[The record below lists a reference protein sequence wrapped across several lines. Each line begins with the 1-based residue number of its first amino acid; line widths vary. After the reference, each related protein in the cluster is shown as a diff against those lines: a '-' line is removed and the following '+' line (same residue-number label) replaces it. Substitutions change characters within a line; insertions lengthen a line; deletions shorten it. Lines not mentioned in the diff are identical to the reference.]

1 MKFNAYWL
9 VAGLVLAA
17 ASAAVA
23 DNAASVI
30 QARQAHYKQIGAASK
45 GIHDEL
51 GKPAPSAAVI
61 QGFAKTIDTLA
72 PQIPSWFPAGSGPEA
87 GVKTAAKP
95 EIWTDAAGFS
105 KVASA
110 LATEAH
116 HFDDVAQGGN
126 IDAIRAEYT
135 NLGKACFACHSK
147 YRAKEE

>member
-1 MKFNAYWL
+1 MKFNLNWL
-9 VAGLVLAA
+9 VAGLVVAA
-17 ASAAVA
+17 ASTAIAQ
-23 DNAASVI
+23 NAASVI
-30 QARQAHYKQIGAASK
+30 QARQAHYKQIGGASK

-51 GKPAPSAAVI
+51 GKPAPSVVAI
-61 QGFAKTIDTLA
+61 QGFAKQIDALA

-87 GVKTAAKP
+87 GVKTQAKP
-95 EIWTDAAGFS
+95 EIWTDAAGFRT
-105 KVASA
+105 VAA
-110 LATEAH
+110 AFATEAH

>member
-1 MKFNAYWL
+1 MKLNLNWL
-9 VAGLVLAA
+9 VAGLIVAA
-17 ASAAVA
+17 ATSAVA
-23 DNAASVI
+23 QNAASVI

-72 PQIPSWFPAGSGPEA
+72 PQIPSWFPPGSGPEA

-105 KVASA
+105 AVAGA
-110 LATEAH
+110 FATEAH
-116 HFDDVAQGGN
+116 HFDDVAQGGD
-126 IDAIRAEYT
+126 IEAIRAEYT

-147 YRAKEE
+147 YRAKED

>member
-1 MKFNAYWL
+1 MKFNPNWL
-9 VAGLVLAA
+9 VAGLVVAA
-17 ASAAVA
+17 AGTAIAQ
-23 DNAASVI
+23 NAASVI

-61 QGFAKTIDTLA
+61 QGFAKQIDALA

-87 GVKTAAKP
+87 GVKTQAKP
-95 EIWTDAAGFS
+95 EIWTDAAGFRT
-105 KVASA
+105 VAGA
-110 LATEAH
+110 FATEAH
-116 HFDDVAQGGN
+116 HFDDVAQAGD

-147 YRAKEE
+147 YRAKEQ

>member
-1 MKFNAYWL
+1 MKFNPNWL
-9 VAGLVLAA
+9 VAGLVAAA

-23 DNAASVI
+23 QNAASVI

-51 GKPAPSAAVI
+51 GKPAPSAVVI

-95 EIWTDAAGFS
+95 DIWTDPAGFAQ
-105 KVASA
+105 VASA

-116 HFDDVAQGGN
+116 HFDDVAQGGDIN
-126 IDAIRAEYT
+126 AIRAEYT

-147 YRAKEE
+147 YRAKD

>member
-1 MKFNAYWL
+1 MRVNPNWL
-9 VAGLVLAA
+9 VAALVVAA

-23 DNAASVI
+23 DTAASVI

-51 GKPAPSAAVI
+51 GKPAPSAVVI

-72 PQIPSWFPAGSGPEA
+72 PQIPSWFPAGSGAEA

-95 EIWTDAAGFS
+95 EIWTNPTGFAAAAHG
-105 KVASA
+105 

-116 HFDDVAQGGN
+116 HFDEVAEGGD

-135 NLGKACFACHSK
+135 NLGKACFTCHSQF
-147 YRAKEE
+147 RAKE